1 MVIVVEVWNGIVI
14 VGIIIFGVFV
24 VNLRNNF
31 FIVVLLMGWVVR
43 IIFIFIVVKEGD
55 IFFYIKEFRFDSII
69 WSII

>member
-1 MVIVVEVWNGIVI
+1 M
-14 VGIIIFGVFV
+14 GIIIFGVFV

-31 FIVVLLMGWVVR
+31 FIVVLLMGRVVR

-69 WSII
+69 